1 MNWTGLTS
9 VFLLGTVKFMVAPLS
24 GPPFKLSFLETY
36 ISACLGA
43 MVGTAVFY
51 YASEFFIKR
60 AHKKKVE
67 KHFVAEKMGVELV
80 EKKKFTRMN
89 RFIVKIK
96 VKLGIIGISFW
107 APFFMSIPLGSIVV
121 AKFYGKRKVTFPLM
135 CIGILINGL
144 ATTAITYLFV
154 KND

>member
-1 MNWTGLTS
+1 MNWTGLTT
-9 VFLLGTVKFMVAPLS
+9 VFLLATVKFMVAPAS
-24 GPPFKLSFLETY
+24 GLPFKLSFLESYVAT
-36 ISACLGA
+36 CLGGF
-43 MVGTAVFY
+43 VGIAFFY

-67 KHFVAEKMGVELV
+67 KHAIAKQMGIELI

-96 VKLGIIGISFW
+96 LKLGIIGISFW

-121 AKFYGKRKVTFPLM
+121 AKFYGKRKITFPLM

-144 ATTAITYLFV
+144 ATTSITYLFV
-154 KND
+154 KNA

>member
-1 MNWTGLTS
+1 MNWTGLTT
-9 VFLLGTVKFMVAPLS
+9 VFLLATVKFMVAPAS
-24 GPPFKLSFLETY
+24 GLPFKLSFLESY
-36 ISACLGA
+36 IATCLGGF
-43 MVGTAVFY
+43 VGITFFY
-51 YASEFFIKR
+51 FASEFFIKR

-67 KHFVAEKMGVELV
+67 KHAIAKKMGIELI

-121 AKFYGKRKVTFPLM
+121 AKFYGKRKITFPLM

-144 ATTAITYLFV
+144 ATTSITYLFV
-154 KND
+154 KNA